1 MNDRRCATEDGGVRR
16 RRAAG
21 VGLLDK
27 REKAGVGLIIVKG
40 EEKKEEGLLRLGFSF
55 GPFFSGPNE

>member
-40 EEKKEEGLLRLGFSF
+40 EEKKGRRTSKAGFFIWAFFLGA
-55 GPFFSGPNE
+55 E